1 LNWKF
6 SLGDNASK
14 NKISVG
20 ILWFGEYQIFSLLRR
35 LHRISKFGYF
45 FDLKIIGF
53 KNNLIAHQE
62 LYEFFNTSSFVKIKI
77 DGDMTLLS
85 DDIFLE
91 KLRENPDDEVRIYPV
106 FDFITNMQIM
116 GVHIFGKN
124 VILGIPK
131 DSLFPDNYIA
141 ENIIIRH
148 EIFLSHCKNPS
159 VSQISNFIG
168 HRLKKLLGSKKNKRS
183 YLKIIFIAF
192 AKNWKIMPLILYNVL
207 KLFFRKN
214 YKVISESNKNLHQK
228 ELNKFIKFNLK
239 INQN

>member
-1 LNWKF
+1 MNWKF

-14 NKISVG
+14 NKISIG
-20 ILWFGEYQIFSLLRR
+20 ILWFGEHQIFSLLRR
-35 LHRISKFGYF
+35 LHHISKFGYF

-77 DGDMTLLS
+77 DGDMNLLN

-91 KLRENPDDEVRIYPV
+91 KLRENPDDEINIYPV

-116 GVHIFGKN
+116 GVHIFGKT
-124 VILGIPK
+124 VTVGIPK
-131 DSLFPDNYIA
+131 DSLFPDKYIA
-141 ENIIIRH
+141 KNIIIRD
-148 EIFLSHCKNPS
+148 EIFLSHCNNPS
-159 VSQISNFIG
+159 ISQISNFIG
-168 HRLKKLLGSKKNKRS
+168 HRLKKLLGSEKNKRS
-183 YLKIIFIAF
+183 YLKIILIAF

-207 KLFFRKN
+207 KLIFRKN
-214 YKVISESNKNLHQK
+214 YKVISDSNKFLFQK